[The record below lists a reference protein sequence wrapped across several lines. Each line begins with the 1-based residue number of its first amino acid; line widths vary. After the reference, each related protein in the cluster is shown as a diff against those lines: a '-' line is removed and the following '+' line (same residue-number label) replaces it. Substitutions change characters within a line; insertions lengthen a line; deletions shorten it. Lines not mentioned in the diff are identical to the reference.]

1 MQVIT
6 EYDDSEIDT
15 VLEITERLEAHLT
28 AAVVSNDVLF
38 LGKVRGLTLQNQLFP
53 GTHSFP
59 LKRLHSRVRIWRARS
74 WTDKWSHLSSPFP
87 GFQ

>member
-15 VLEITERLEAHLT
+15 VLEVTERLEAHLT

-38 LGKVRGLTLQNQLFP
+38 LGKVGRLTLLSRLFP
-53 GTHSFP
+53 QCKAFH
-59 LKRLHSRVRIWRARS
+59 
-74 WTDKWSHLSSPFP
+74 
-87 GFQ
+87 